1 LRLRWEWQ
9 AKITPDKPWASFA
22 TKPERAVQAM
32 FDASVTV
39 EVGNGRRALFWQDRW
54 IHGRS
59 LSQLA
64 PDLATAVVQ
73 RTRLQGSG

>member
-1 LRLRWEWQ
+1 
-9 AKITPDKPWASFA
+9 
-22 TKPERAVQAM
+22 
-32 FDASVTV
+32 V

-73 RTRLQGSG
+73 RTRDSKVVADALHNDRWMDDIVGSL